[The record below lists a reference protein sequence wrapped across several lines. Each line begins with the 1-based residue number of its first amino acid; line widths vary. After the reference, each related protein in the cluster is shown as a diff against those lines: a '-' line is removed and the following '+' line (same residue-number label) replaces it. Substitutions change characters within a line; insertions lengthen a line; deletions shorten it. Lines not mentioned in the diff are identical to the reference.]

1 MHNTETHNLAK
12 ISEAIEHCCA
22 HNIEGLLGFEPSVL
36 RELIKVGNFFELFEQ
51 ERADI
56 LDHILRLNDG
66 EEYTQFF
73 HMGIGMAIAKSQS
86 VSMLKRYCDFPVDKH
101 IRIIK
106 APFDFDFFMELTKHT
121 TLKKLRSSAA
131 NDEVCAFFEMV
142 QQHKKLQKITQSPR
156 GSRVKKI

>member
-1 MHNTETHNLAK
+1 MYHTHAAK
-12 ISEAIEHCCA
+12 TSEAIEQCCA

-36 RELIKVGNFFELFEQ
+36 RELIKVGDFFELFKQ
-51 ERADI
+51 ERADV

-66 EEYTQFF
+66 EEYTKFF

-86 VSMLKRYCDFPVDKH
+86 APMLKRYCNFSVDKH
-101 IRIIK
+101 IHIAK
-106 APFDFDFFMELTKHT
+106 APLDFDFFRELTKHT

-131 NDEVCAFFEMV
+131 SDEVCAFFEMV
-142 QQHKKLQKITQSPR
+142 QQQKKLQKTTQSPR